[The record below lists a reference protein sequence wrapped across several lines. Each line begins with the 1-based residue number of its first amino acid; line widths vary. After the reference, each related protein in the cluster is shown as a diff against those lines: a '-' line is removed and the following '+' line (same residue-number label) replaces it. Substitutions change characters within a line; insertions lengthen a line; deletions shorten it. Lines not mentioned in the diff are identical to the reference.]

1 MIIDGVEYLPDYR
14 GRYHCPFEKDCSN
27 PNYPPSTW
35 KTEKGF
41 AKHLSECKARPG
53 GSGVWQKPAER
64 PKTVWGICPDC
75 GKDILENESCW
86 PLTGKTVC
94 VWGGCWRKYY
104 EQGLGY
110 HDAAGLDLGVAL
122 EG

>member
-1 MIIDGVEYLPDYR
+1 MIVDGVEYLPDYR
-14 GRYHCPFEKDCSN
+14 GRYYCPNKCGS
-27 PNYPPSTW
+27 PNYPQPHWS
-35 KTEKGF
+35 TEKGF
-41 AKHLSECKARPG
+41 AGHLAKCKARPG